1 MQHRPNRRRTSFH
14 DLILA
19 RGRNQDADPLDQ
31 LAAAGLLVRYPV
43 RDVDGREV
51 AACYDV
57 TASGLRAL
65 VGGVNG
71 KPSNGNGNGKPHAAR
86 PVSARFVEGGR
97 LQYW

>member
-1 MQHRPNRRRTSFH
+1 MQHRRRRTQ
-14 DLILA
+14 LP
-19 RGRNQDADPLDQ
+19 RPDPGPRPEPKTPTLLDQ

-51 AACYDV
+51 AAAYDV
-57 TASGLRAL
+57 TSAGLRAL

-71 KPSNGNGNGKPHAAR
+71 KPSNGKPSNGHSAR
-86 PVSARFVEGGR
+86 PAARFVEGGR

>member
-1 MQHRPNRRRTSFH
+1 MQHRPNRRRK
-14 DLILA
+14 LP
-19 RGRNQDADPLDQ
+19 RPDPGPRPEPKTPTLLDQ

-51 AACYDV
+51 AAAYDV
-57 TASGLRAL
+57 TSAGLRAL

-86 PVSARFVEGGR
+86 PAARFVEGGR